1 MKEGL
6 AEINPYDRCVAN
18 KVIDGKQCTIVWYVD
33 DNKVSHKDKKV
44 VTRVIDLMKYHFG
57 DLTVSRGNK
66 YRFLGMSIAV
76 NEEKNLEIEMKNQL
90 LNVIDIFACAKGQDI
105 EETVTSVTQ
114 KNLRDMNPDFK
125 PLSSE
130 KKENCHSIVATLLW
144 IMKRTKPDL
153 ETAVGFLCIRVSK
166 SNKDD

>member
-1 MKEGL
+1 M
-6 AEINPYDRCVAN
+6 
-18 KVIDGKQCTIVWYVD
+18 
-33 DNKVSHKDKKV
+33 SHKDEKV
-44 VTRVIDLMKYHFG
+44 VTQVIDLMKKHFG
-57 DLTVSRGNK
+57 DLTVTRGNK
-66 YRFLGMSIAV
+66 HRFLGMNITI
-76 NEEKNLEIEMKNQL
+76 NEEKNIKIEMKNQL
-90 LNVIDIFACAKGQDI
+90 LNMINMFACAKGQDI
-105 EETVTSVTQ
+105 EEIVTSSTQ